1 MILRKITSYLNDKTY
16 NINLTPNK
24 IYINNYDDIM
34 EIKDN
39 MISVDFMD
47 FVLNINGY
55 DFKVMQMV
63 DNEVLFNGK
72 IESMEYI
79 YKK

>member
-1 MILRKITSYLNDKTY
+1 MQLRNINSYINSKTY

-24 IYINNYDDIM
+24 IYINNYNDIL
-34 EIKDN
+34 EIKEN
-39 MISVDFMD
+39 IISIDFND
-47 FVLNINGY
+47 FFLNINGN
-55 DFKVMQMV
+55 DFKVVKMLN
-63 DNEVLFNGK
+63 NEVLFNGK